1 MLATAWVALTYWL
14 TKSIKRVLF
23 YGGGGEENVWH
34 ILCNSP
40 VVSRGHLP
48 CSCVCCKLQKMFSTI
63 LPCPPPVSSV
73 SAHSLLLQSFQSGRD
88 TAGVRPA
95 REKMEKR
102 RAAARG
108 VPDWDYSE
116 LHARE

>member
-1 MLATAWVALTYWL
+1 MEVEVKKMSGTSFAIHQWSAGAT
-14 TKSIKRVLF
+14 F
-23 YGGGGEENVWH
+23 
-34 ILCNSP
+34 P
-40 VVSRGHLP
+40 VPVSAAN
-48 CSCVCCKLQKMFSTI
+48 CKKNFSTI

-73 SAHSLLLQSFQSGRD
+73 SSHSVLLQSFQSGRD
-88 TAGVRPA
+88 TAGVRSA